1 LSARTLSEHAS
12 KALLAQY
19 GVPLAAERLVAN
31 ADEARAAAR
40 ELGFPV
46 VLKLCGDAIAHKT
59 ERDLVRLGLRDGDA
73 VASAAAELLAKARPE
88 DGAVGLLVAEQVRG
102 TRELIAGLVRDPQ
115 FGACVML
122 GVGGVL
128 AEALR
133 DVVFAAVPLDLA
145 GARAL
150 PDRLATRALLG
161 PFRGEPAIDRDAL
174 ARVLVGLSRLTQ
186 ERPDVASVDLN
197 PLIVRGGVPLAVDAL
212 VELGVGAAAPP
223 SAPLRISDAD
233 VLDRFRPLFHPRGI
247 IVAGASTHP
256 GKFGFVT
263 LHNLRR
269 FGYAGELFGVNRDGE
284 AVLGQPSFRSIDEI
298 PDGAADLVFVC
309 TPNQANVDLLRACAK
324 KGVRA
329 AFVASGGYGEAGEGG
344 RALERELVSVADS
357 LGILLAGPNGQ
368 GVISTPVSMC
378 AQIVAPYPPPGRI
391 SVASQSGNL
400 VSSFLNYAVASGVG
414 ISKAISCGNSAQTTL
429 ADYLD
434 YFAADPETAV
444 ALAYLEGVA
453 DGAHFVESL
462 RAFTARKPLV
472 LVKGGVAAE
481 GKRAA
486 ASHTGSLAS
495 DDRVFDG
502 ICAQYGAL
510 RAPSVE
516 EAYEWAATFATQP
529 LPRGRRT
536 VVFTTAG
543 GWGVLAADACAAAG
557 LELVALPAEIKQK
570 IDALGARALEPQQP
584 DRPRGRRDARHD
596 SRGARH
602 RLPTPRRRRGD
613 PPGHR
618 HPGRQRLR
626 VEVGRVLPRVR
637 ARAHR
642 RLSRAPGPP
651 LCAGGARGVGAPRQ
665 ARPHRDRARELRSPL
680 RQQRPARRA
689 RGGPALLCERPPRR
703 ARAAC
708 ARRLRGIPEEPR
720 CVIADNFSC
729 CSRPCSPSA
738 VPGRHPRRRRWVRS
752 RRARTSPTAC
762 RASRPTT
769 TTAPSRTGSRA
780 ARAGRPCETQ
790 CCHCRARRS
799 SRNDAATCTPSRAA

>member
-1 LSARTLSEHAS
+1 MAASPAPKTLSEHAS
-12 KALLAQY
+12 KALLAEY
-19 GVPLAAERLVAN
+19 GVPIAAERLVSSA
-31 ADEARAAAR
+31 AQARAAAAQI
-40 ELGFPV
+40 GFPV

-73 VASAAAELLAKARPE
+73 VASAAEELLARAKPE

-102 TRELIAGLVRDPQ
+102 SRELCAGLVRDPQ
-115 FGACVML
+115 FGPCVML

-133 DVVFAAVPLDLA
+133 DVVFASVPLDEP

-161 PFRGEPAIDRDAL
+161 AFRGEPAIDRTGL
-174 ARVLVGLSRLTQ
+174 ARVLLGLSRLAL
-186 ERPDVASVDLN
+186 ERLDVASVDVN

-212 VELGVGAAAPP
+212 VELEPEPVAVAP
-223 SAPLRISDAD
+223 ARVRVSDAE
-233 VLDRFRPLFHPRGI
+233 VLERFRPLFHPRGI

-269 FGYAGELFGVNRDGE
+269 FGYAGRLFGVNRDGVD
-284 AVLGQPSFRSIDEI
+284 VLGMPTVRAIDEV

-309 TPNQANVDLLRACAK
+309 TPNQANVELLRACAK

-329 AFVASGGYGEAGEGG
+329 AFVASGGYGEAGEEG
-344 RALERELVSVADS
+344 RALERELVSVANA

-368 GVISTPVSMC
+368 GVISTSASMC

-434 YFAADPETAV
+434 YFGADPETAV

-453 DGAHFVESL
+453 DGVRFIDAL

-481 GKRAA
+481 GKCAA

-502 ICAQYGAL
+502 ICRQWGAL
-510 RAPSVE
+510 RAPTVE

-529 LPRGRRT
+529 LPRGRRV

-557 LELVALPAEIKQK
+557 LELIALPPSVREQVDGLVPARWSKSNP
-570 IDALGARALEPQQP
+570 IDLAGGETRDTIPEVLDIVCAHPDVDAVIHLGVGIQAASANVLESGPFYPEHGLERIVSYHQRQDRRYAQAAREASERHGKPVLTATELVNCDRHYGNSGPLGVREEGRMCYASADRAVRAL
-584 DRPRGRRDARHD
+584 
-596 SRGARH
+596 
-602 RLPTPRRRRGD
+602 
-613 PPGHR
+613 
-618 HPGRQRLR
+618 
-626 VEVGRVLPRVR
+626 R
-637 ARAHR
+637 ALVDYAEYR
-642 RLSRAPGPP
+642 SRAG
-651 LCAGGARGVGAPRQ
+651 
-665 ARPHRDRARELRSPL
+665 DT
-680 RQQRPARRA
+680 
-689 RGGPALLCERPPRR
+689 
-703 ARAAC
+703 
-708 ARRLRGIPEEPR
+708 
-720 CVIADNFSC
+720 
-729 CSRPCSPSA
+729 
-738 VPGRHPRRRRWVRS
+738 RHL
-752 RRARTSPTAC
+752 
-762 RASRPTT
+762 
-769 TTAPSRTGSRA
+769 G
-780 ARAGRPCETQ
+780 
-790 CCHCRARRS
+790 
-799 SRNDAATCTPSRAA
+799 

>member
-1 LSARTLSEHAS
+1 MAGSATSKTLSEHDS
-12 KALLAQY
+12 NALLAEY
-19 GVPLAAERLVAN
+19 GVPIAAERLVSTA
-31 ADEARAAAR
+31 AEARSAAG
-40 ELGFPV
+40 ELGHPV
-46 VLKLCGDAIAHKT
+46 VLKLCGEAIAHKT

-88 DGAVGLLVAEQVRG
+88 DGAAGLLVAEHVRG
-102 TRELIAGLVRDPQ
+102 ARELIAGLVRDPQ
-115 FGACVML
+115 FGPCVML

-133 DVVFAAVPLDLA
+133 DVVFASVPLDEADAL
-145 GARAL
+145 AL

-161 PFRGEPAIDRDAL
+161 AFRGEPAVDRAAL
-174 ARVLVGLSRLTQ
+174 ARVLLGLARLAV

-197 PLIVRGGVPLAVDAL
+197 PLIVRGGVPIAVDAL
-212 VELGVGAAAPP
+212 VEIDSERAATVPAR
-223 SAPLRISDAD
+223 ARASDAE

-256 GKFGFVT
+256 GKFGFAT

-269 FGYAGELFGVNRDGE
+269 FGYAGQLFPVNRDG
-284 AVLGQPSFRSIDEI
+284 ADVLGQPTLRTIDEV

-309 TPNQANVDLLRACAK
+309 TPNQANVELLRACAK

-329 AFVASGGYGEAGEGG
+329 AFVASGGYGEAGEEG
-344 RALERELVSVADS
+344 RALERELVSVANA

-378 AQIVAPYPPPGRI
+378 AQIVAPYPPPGCI

-400 VSSFLNYAVASGVG
+400 VSSFLNYAVASGIG

-434 YFAADPETAV
+434 YFGADPETAV

-453 DGAHFVESL
+453 DGGHFIAAL

-502 ICAQYGAL
+502 ICRQSGAL
-510 RAPSVE
+510 RAPTVE

-529 LPRGRRT
+529 LPRGRRV

-543 GWGVLAADACAAAG
+543 GWGVLSADACAAAG
-557 LELVALPAEIKQK
+557 LELIALPAPVRER
-570 IDALGARALEPQQP
+570 IDQLVPARWSRSNPIDLAGGETRDTIPEVLDIVCGHPEVDAVIHLGIGIQAASANVLKSGQFYPGHGLERIVSYHERQDRRYAEAAREASDRHGKPVLTATELVHCDRSYGNSGPLGVREQGRLCYASAHRAIRALRALVEY
-584 DRPRGRRDARHD
+584 AEY
-596 SRGARH
+596 
-602 RLPTPRRRRGD
+602 RRR
-613 PPGHR
+613 
-618 HPGRQRLR
+618 
-626 VEVGRVLPRVR
+626 
-637 ARAHR
+637 
-642 RLSRAPGPP
+642 
-651 LCAGGARGVGAPRQ
+651 
-665 ARPHRDRARELRSPL
+665 
-680 RQQRPARRA
+680 
-689 RGGPALLCERPPRR
+689 
-703 ARAAC
+703 
-708 ARRLRGIPEEPR
+708 
-720 CVIADNFSC
+720 
-729 CSRPCSPSA
+729 
-738 VPGRHPRRRRWVRS
+738 
-752 RRARTSPTAC
+752 
-762 RASRPTT
+762 
-769 TTAPSRTGSRA
+769 
-780 ARAGRPCETQ
+780 
-790 CCHCRARRS
+790 
-799 SRNDAATCTPSRAA
+799 